1 MTEKTKGILTSL
13 GLARR
18 AGKLVIG
25 TELSCDAARAGR
37 AKAGFASIA
46 ASQNSKKRIE
56 NCFSYHGVR
65 LIYIDCTTAELG
77 AAFGKSEAACVAVTD
92 KNLAELALDKCER

>member
-1 MTEKTKGILTSL
+1 MTEKTKSILTSL
-13 GLARR
+13 GLTKR
-18 AGKLVIG
+18 AGKLAIG
-25 TELSCDAARAGR
+25 TDMACDAVRAGK
-37 AKAGFASIA
+37 AKVGIASCA

-56 NCFSYHGVR
+56 NCFSYYGIR

-92 KNLAELALDKCER
+92 RNLAELVTGKCER